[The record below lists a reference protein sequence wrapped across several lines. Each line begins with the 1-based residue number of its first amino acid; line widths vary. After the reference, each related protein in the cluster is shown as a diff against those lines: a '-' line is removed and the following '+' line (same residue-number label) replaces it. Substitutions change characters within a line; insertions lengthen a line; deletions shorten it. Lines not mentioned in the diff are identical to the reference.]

1 MMLSVEKLSV
11 GYRTPV
17 VRDLTFRVKPGE
29 FIGVIGPNGTGKS
42 TLIKTLYGFLKPL
55 AGSLQLL
62 DRELSDYNPQKLARL
77 IAVMPQDPPDDL
89 GFTAEEVVSFGR
101 HPYLRGWGWF
111 SAEDKATVRRAL
123 EFSDAWH
130 LRDRLMEHLSGGERQ
145 RVRFARAVAQAP
157 RLLLLDEPTTH
168 MDLNRQLELLELT
181 SRLCREGVAAVMVMH
196 DLNQAAQY
204 CQRLLLL
211 AQGGLFADGSP
222 QRVLTED
229 NLAAAFNVPVHI
241 RYHPQ
246 TGAPY
251 MLPRLSL
258 NRGQRGRLHVI
269 AGGGSGKTLIPQLYR
284 LGFDLSVGVVNALDS
299 DAELAG
305 ELGIPVILE
314 APFSPISE
322 ENRLHLEEHLQQAQ
336 TVVVAPLE
344 IGDGN
349 IANLEALE
357 SILIPKRVFF
367 VEGLNDHTHGRARAI
382 VQSWVDR
389 GATVASESDILR
401 ILHAEHPTSPL
412 RPPCEE

>member
-11 GYRTPV
+11 GYRAPV
-17 VRDLTFRVKPGE
+17 VQDLTFQVKPGE

-55 AGSLQLL
+55 GGCVKMLE
-62 DRELSDYNPQKLARL
+62 RELSEYSPQKLARL
-77 IAVMPQDPPDDL
+77 VAVMPQDPPDDL
-89 GFTAEEVVSFGR
+89 GFTAEEVVAFGR

-111 SAEDKATVRRAL
+111 SAEDKAAVRRAL
-123 EFSDAWH
+123 EFSDAWP
-130 LRDRLMEHLSGGERQ
+130 LRERSMAQLSGGERQ

-181 SRLCREGVAAVMVMH
+181 SRLCREGVAAMMVLH

-211 AQGGLFADGSP
+211 SQGGLFADGTP
-222 QRVLTED
+222 GRVLTEE

-246 TGAPY
+246 TGAPFL
-251 MLPRLSL
+251 LPRLSL
-258 NRGQRGRLHVI
+258 NRAQRGRLHVI

-284 LGFDLSVGVVNALDS
+284 MGFDLSVGVINALDS

-314 APFSPISE
+314 APFSPISD
-322 ENRLHLEEHLQQAQ
+322 ENRRHLEDHLKQAQ

-357 SILIPKRVFF
+357 SLMVPKRVFF
-367 VEGLNDHTHGRARAI
+367 VDGLHDHTQGRAAGI
-382 VQSWVDR
+382 VESWVAR
-389 GATVASESDILR
+389 GATVAPEADILR

-412 RPPCEE
+412 RPFREE